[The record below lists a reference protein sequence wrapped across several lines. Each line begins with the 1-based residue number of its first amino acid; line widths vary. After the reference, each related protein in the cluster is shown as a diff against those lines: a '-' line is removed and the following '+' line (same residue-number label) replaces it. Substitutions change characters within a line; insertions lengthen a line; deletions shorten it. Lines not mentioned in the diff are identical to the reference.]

1 MEYRIVLLPILL
13 ILLFCLYYSNFK
25 SNMVIMLSLIIV
37 LVIFDLLNNTEYFED
52 VGINTKIFNLT
63 DSEINGILKEQSLK
77 ISNLENM
84 LKIVNKY
91 KSATRQRNRNL
102 VYPSIPLNN
111 SCIMLD
117 SDGNSADAIPKISS
131 GNDIYSSENP
141 FYHSLGRDH
150 TVYNNIISQLTNN

>member
-25 SNMVIMLSLIIV
+25 SNMIIMLSLVII
-37 LVIFDLLNNTEYFED
+37 LVIFDLLNNTEYFD
-52 VGINTKIFNLT
+52 VNVNTKILNLT

-77 ISNLENM
+77 IDNLENM

-91 KSATRQRNRNL
+91 KTASKRRERNL

-117 SDGNSADAIPKISS
+117 SDGDQADAIPKISS
-131 GNDIYSSENP
+131 GDDIYSSENP
-141 FYHSLGRDH
+141 FYHSIGRDH
-150 TVYNNIISQLTNN
+150 AVYNNIMNQLTNN

>member
-1 MEYRIVLLPILL
+1 
-13 ILLFCLYYSNFK
+13 
-25 SNMVIMLSLIIV
+25 MLSLVII
-37 LVIFDLLNNTEYFED
+37 LVIFDLLNNTEYFD
-52 VGINTKIFNLT
+52 VNVNTKILNLT

-77 ISNLENM
+77 IDNLENM

-91 KSATRQRNRNL
+91 KTASKRRERNL

-117 SDGNSADAIPKISS
+117 SDGGQADAIPKISS
-131 GNDIYSSENP
+131 GDDIYSSENP

-150 TVYNNIISQLTNN
+150 AVYNNIMNQLTNN